1 MVSSIRRDNNLKQ
14 IIQYLPGD
22 TPELMSK
29 DLIYRLLMII
39 VEVLRDD
46 KIARIS
52 CHEVGR

>member
-1 MVSSIRRDNNLKQ
+1 MISSIRRDNNLKQ

-39 VEVLRDD
+39 VEVLKDD